1 MMTRPP
7 PVLHNKIQKL
17 RNVSQILPPVV
28 RGMTATGDKGQQLPA
43 QCPAER
49 SKPKWLEC
57 LRSALP
63 KGASQKGSNCLR
75 SALPKGAS
83 QSDDDCDN
91 DDDDDDDDD
100 DGDDDDDYDDDWYE
114 SSPTGAPPNLSIVPS
129 EVLNRAL
136 PCDYTYVFV

>member
-1 MMTRPP
+1 
-7 PVLHNKIQKL
+7 
-17 RNVSQILPPVV
+17 
-28 RGMTATGDKGQQLPA
+28 MTATGDKGQQLPA

-75 SALPKGAS
+75 SALPKGSS

-91 DDDDDDDDD
+91 DDDNDDDDDDDD

-114 SSPTGAPPNLSIVPS
+114 SSPTGAPNKMSIGPS
-129 EVLNRAL
+129 DVLNGVL
-136 PCDYTYVFV
+136 PYDYGNADL